1 MKYKSLRWYTLYID
15 TICGRIVTGLRLSDQ
30 VQKAKNHLPIISDCL
45 LHLQTSLI
53 IRANGMVFEPTSI
66 EHEKI
71 SLHEIIDSIITKNIG
86 ILKPA
91 VMFSKMVVFFTILW

>member
-45 LHLQTSLI
+45 LNLQTSLI
-53 IRANGMVFEPTSI
+53 IRDNGMVFEPTSI

-71 SLHEIIDSIITKNIG
+71 SLHEIG